1 MTDNTQLTPYAGYDT
16 SRMIFSEPQT
26 GSIPG
31 NGPKIEFK
39 RVNISTVNED
49 GTQGDLIL
57 ATEKL
62 FSFGVSE
69 NISQETNTVSGYTLP
84 LCLHNRDGPSEQ
96 EGDWV
101 TTFNNIIEACID
113 HLIENADEVD
123 KPGLLRSD
131 LRSFNPLYYKK
142 EKVTDPKSGKMITRP
157 VEGAGPTLYA
167 KLIWS
172 KKNESFVTDFF
183 DVQDNP
189 VDPHTLIGTYCY
201 VKAAVKIESIFVG
214 KQVISM
220 QVKIRECEVEPTA
233 KSNKRLLPR
242 PKADSRVLM
251 RPPTNTSAAPMIT
264 APSED
269 QDSESDSESESDGEE
284 IAPPAAA
291 AAAKKKPPARKV
303 KAVAK

>member
-1 MTDNTQLTPYAGYDT
+1 MTENTQLTPYADYDT

-26 GSIPG
+26 GTIPG

-39 RVNISTVNED
+39 RVNISTVNDD
-49 GTQGDLIL
+49 GTQGELIL
-57 ATEKL
+57 ATERL

-69 NISQETNTVSGYTLP
+69 NISQESNQVTGFTLP
-84 LCLHNRDGPSEQ
+84 ICLHSRDGPTED
-96 EGDWV
+96 ELEWV
-101 TTFNNIIEACID
+101 TTFNNVVERCIEY
-113 HLIENADEVD
+113 LVENADEVD

-142 EKVTDPKSGKMITRP
+142 EKVTDPKTGKMVTRQ

-172 KKNESFVTDFF
+172 KKKECFVTDFF
-183 DVQDNP
+183 DPQDNP

-201 VKAAVKIESIFVG
+201 VKAAVKIESIFIG
-214 KQVISM
+214 KQVISL
-220 QVKIRECEVEPTA
+220 QVKIRECEVEPTS

-251 RPPTNTSAAPMIT
+251 RSDNVSTPMAIGP
-264 APSED
+264 AHEL
-269 QDSESDSESESDGEE
+269 DSDSDSETESEGED
-284 IAPPAAA
+284 IAPPVKVTTT
-291 AAAKKKPPARKV
+291 AAKKKPPPRKV
-303 KAVAK
+303 KAVGK